1 MNSPHTLGEY
11 LHTIF
16 EIILHKRLDSAHTY
30 SIISLYEHGLMAIY
44 FIF

>member
-1 MNSPHTLGEY
+1 MSSPHTLGEY

-16 EIILHKRLDSAHTY
+16 EIILHKRLDSPHIY
-30 SIISLYEHGLMAIY
+30 SIISLYEYGLMDIY